1 MSRAERVSL
10 AKITLATKRKISLMG
25 SQAVK
30 LMSEQQ
36 IASIGEDLQY
46 FWQIL
51 MSRKPKIRPNSDPVP
66 SALTLY
72 FYDICNGTVLTYK
85 EQ

>member
-1 MSRAERVSL
+1 
-10 AKITLATKRKISLMG
+10 MG

-72 FYDICNGTVLTYK
+72 FTTSATVRYWRTKSSSNNNG
-85 EQ
+85 EN